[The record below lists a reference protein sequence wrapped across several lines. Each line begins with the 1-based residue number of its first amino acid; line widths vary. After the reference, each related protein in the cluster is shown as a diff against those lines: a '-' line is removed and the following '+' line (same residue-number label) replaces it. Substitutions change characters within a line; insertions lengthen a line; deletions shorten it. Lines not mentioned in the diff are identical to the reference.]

1 MKKCKIIDLAP
12 GEVSGIDVQMPGEAK
27 AYKENWFEWTATKL
41 CSNLKTTALAGGVLD
56 IWKHTPVF
64 SELEFHQDNEMFY
77 FIQGTAIMPFAD
89 IKNGKIDMESVQLV
103 RVQAGTQIII
113 HPNKAH
119 FVAVAQDD
127 TPVKIIVASPAMD
140 APRLS
145 LDEPIDGSDEL

>member
-12 GEVSGIDVQMPGEAK
+12 GAVNGVDVQMPGAAK
-27 AYKENWFEWTATKL
+27 AYKEKWFEWTATTL
-41 CSNLKTTALAGGVLD
+41 CSNIKTTELAGGVLD
-56 IWKHTPVF
+56 VWKHTPVF

-77 FIQGTAIMPFAD
+77 FIQRTAIMPFAD
-89 IKNGKIDMESVQLV
+89 IKDGKIDMNSVQLV
-103 RVQAGTQIII
+103 RVQSGTQIII

-140 APRLS
+140 APRLP
-145 LDEPIDGSDEL
+145 LAEPIAEAD